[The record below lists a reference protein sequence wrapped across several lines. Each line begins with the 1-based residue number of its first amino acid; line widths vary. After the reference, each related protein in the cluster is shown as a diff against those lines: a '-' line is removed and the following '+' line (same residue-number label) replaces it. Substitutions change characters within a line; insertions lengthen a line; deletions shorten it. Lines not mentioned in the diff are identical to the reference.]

1 MFKKTGNPSC
11 IKIKKPTNRKMGDSK
26 NNMNKA
32 IILLTIFIP
41 NLPLLMI
48 FTSKTEHKIHVIYL
62 TFKLM
67 TITLKVKLK
76 SQH

>member
-1 MFKKTGNPSC
+1 
-11 IKIKKPTNRKMGDSK
+11 MGDSK
-26 NNMNKA
+26 NNTNKA
-32 IILLTIFIP
+32 IILLTIFIL

-48 FTSKTEHKIHVIYL
+48 FTSKTEDKIHLIYL
-62 TFKLM
+62 IKLM